1 MDLSNRQS
9 WSTGA
14 VLFLGLLDVMAATII
29 AFMAFLKSLR
39 LLMVQYLQG
48 ATARA
53 DVSYS

>member
-29 AFMAFLKSLR
+29 A
-39 LLMVQYLQG
+39 LLPMLLLLLLFQRQLVRGLTAG
-48 ATARA
+48 A
-53 DVSYS
+53 VKG